1 MKEHK
6 EGNLSV
12 LFLFQSC
19 VFMEKTGE
27 KRIKPQCGSGEKKC
41 LREVNSNSIILRKN
55 GKSKMNL
62 FGILDEGRGDFL
74 YKRAKVPKF
83 GRDPLVFT
91 ALKFYTVSNRQRT
104 ALNKQK
110 HRERL
115 LKVPGGKENRGRFTV
130 IYR

>member
-1 MKEHK
+1 
-6 EGNLSV
+6 
-12 LFLFQSC
+12 
-19 VFMEKTGE
+19 
-27 KRIKPQCGSGEKKC
+27 
-41 LREVNSNSIILRKN
+41 
-55 GKSKMNL
+55 MNL
-62 FGILDEGRGDFL
+62 FEISDEGRGDFL

>member
-1 MKEHK
+1 MIIRKAKEK
-6 EGNLSV
+6 DIPRILELLEQV
-12 LFLFQSC
+12 LQIHADIRPDIFIPGTT
-19 VFMEKTGE
+19 KYT
-27 KRIKPQCGSGEKKC
+27 I
-41 LREVNSNSIILRKN
+41 
-55 GKSKMNL
+55 
-62 FGILDEGRGDFL
+62 DEGRGDFL

>member
-1 MKEHK
+1 
-6 EGNLSV
+6 
-12 LFLFQSC
+12 
-19 VFMEKTGE
+19 
-27 KRIKPQCGSGEKKC
+27 
-41 LREVNSNSIILRKN
+41 
-55 GKSKMNL
+55 MNL

-74 YKRAKVPKF
+74 YKRGKVPKI
-83 GRDPLVFT
+83 GTDPLVIT
-91 ALKFYTVSNRQRT
+91 GLKFCTVSSRQRT

>member
-1 MKEHK
+1 
-6 EGNLSV
+6 
-12 LFLFQSC
+12 
-19 VFMEKTGE
+19 
-27 KRIKPQCGSGEKKC
+27 
-41 LREVNSNSIILRKN
+41 
-55 GKSKMNL
+55 MNL
-62 FGILDEGRGDFL
+62 FEILDEGRGDFL

-91 ALKFYTVSNRQRT
+91 ALKFYTERNRPRT

-115 LKVPGGKENRGRFTV
+115 LRVPGGMENRGRVTV

>member
-1 MKEHK
+1 
-6 EGNLSV
+6 
-12 LFLFQSC
+12 
-19 VFMEKTGE
+19 
-27 KRIKPQCGSGEKKC
+27 
-41 LREVNSNSIILRKN
+41 
-55 GKSKMNL
+55 MNL

-91 ALKFYTVSNRQRT
+91 ALKFYTVSNR
-104 ALNKQK
+104 
-110 HRERL
+110 ERL

>member
-41 LREVNSNSIILRKN
+41 FKRSQLKQ
-55 GKSKMNL
+55 
-62 FGILDEGRGDFL
+62 